1 MNDLSENDVIDYLV
15 LGHVT
20 QDITPHGHQL
30 GGTAAY
36 ASLLAHRMG
45 LQVGLVTVAS
55 DDISLSL
62 MEGVQIQKYTA
73 AKTTT
78 FENRYPPSGRVQTL
92 HHRAPSITYQHIPP
106 AWRSAP
112 IVHLAPVAK
121 ELDKEMIRKFPS
133 SFLGISLQGWLRQW
147 DENGKVTPTPLDF
160 SLRQCPSS
168 TVVILSYEDVEDDR
182 DQITQYA
189 QQCPV
194 LIATRGDQGSELYYQ
209 GNVIPIPTTPQMEQD
224 PTGAGDIFASAFFIH
239 YARHG
244 VITDA
249 AHYATWLAARS
260 VAQTGLD
267 GVPSKADIQSLE
279 EVL

>member
-1 MNDLSENDVIDYLV
+1 MDGLSENDVIDYLV
-15 LGHVT
+15 LGHIT

-36 ASLLAHRMG
+36 ASLLARRMG
-45 LQVGLVTVAS
+45 LQVGLVTAAS
-55 DDISLSL
+55 DDVSLSVL
-62 MEGVQIQKYTA
+62 DGVLIQRHTTSE
-73 AKTTT
+73 TTT
-78 FENRYPPSGRVQTL
+78 FENRYTPSGRVQTL

-106 AWRSAP
+106 PWRSAP
-112 IVHLAPVAK
+112 LVHLAPVAR
-121 ELDKEMIRKFPS
+121 EIDPEMIGKFPH

-147 DENGKVTPTPLDF
+147 DENGKVTPSPLDF
-160 SLRQCPSS
+160 SLQRCPSAAA
-168 TVVILSYEDVEDDR
+168 VVLSYEDVDD
-182 DQITQYA
+182 DQGQILRYA
-189 QQCPV
+189 RQCPL
-194 LIATRGDQGSELYYQ
+194 LIATKGDQGSELHYQ
-209 GNVIPIPTTPQMEQD
+209 GSVIPIPTTPQKERD

-244 VITDA
+244 APTDA

-260 VAQTGLD
+260 VNQPGLD